1 MTREE
6 TKELIAEN
14 RIAVMQ
20 AYVDGKQIQFFNEYT
35 GEWENIHT
43 PNWLRDTSYRVKPEP
58 KYRPFKNADEC
69 WQEMLKHQPFGW
81 LKHKDDDE
89 LYYILKITD
98 SRISMIDVCEEVAF
112 YDYNETFKQYT
123 FADGAPFGAKEN
135 SNLCMKKSENSPQP

>member
-6 TKELIAEN
+6 TVE
-14 RIAVMQ
+14 RIKIMQ
-20 AYVDGKQIQFFNEYT
+20 AYVDGKRIQYAED
-35 GEWENIHT
+35 
-43 PNWLRDTSYRVKPEP
+43 DTDVWHDIDEPDWYSDYDYRIKPEP
-58 KYRPFKNADEC
+58 EYRPFNDADEC
-69 WQEMLKHQPFGW
+69 WQEMLKHEPFGW

-123 FADGAPFGAKEN
+123 FADGAPFGILE
-135 SNLCMKKSENSPQP
+135 EE

>member
-6 TKELIAEN
+6 TKE

-20 AYVDGKQIQFFNEYT
+20 AYVDGKQIQLQLPDGKWAGIPDPDWCN
-35 GEWENIHT
+35 NA
-43 PNWLRDTSYRVKPEP
+43 NYRIKPGP
-58 KYRPFKNADEC
+58 KYRPFKDADEC

-81 LKHKDDDE
+81 LKHKDDNE
-89 LYYILKITD
+89 FYCILKITD

-123 FADGAPFGAKEN
+123 FADGAPFGVKE
-135 SNLCMKKSENSPQP
+135 EA

>member
-1 MTREE
+1 
-6 TKELIAEN
+6 
-14 RIAVMQ
+14 MQ
-20 AYVDGKQIQFFNEYT
+20 AYVDGKQIQLQLPDGKWAE
-35 GEWENIHT
+35 I
-43 PNWLRDTSYRVKPEP
+43 PNPDWCTNANYRVKSET
-58 KYRPFKNADEC
+58 KCRPFKNADKC

-123 FADGAPFGAKEN
+123 FADGAPFGILE
-135 SNLCMKKSENSPQP
+135 EE